1 MLLLWPLLAQV
12 AEPPALPAVP
22 STLSSPAAA
31 PAPPAAGGPGQGQ
44 TLRKISPTAS
54 LLLSL
59 GQRQITVID
68 NGKVVGGPW
77 PVAIGAKESP
87 TPTGTFSVVNK
98 VIEPIYRSTHTDT
111 VNPKRGKESPLG
123 ERWVGFL
130 KKDRDQFGIHGT
142 PWPFWV
148 VRRLP
153 VTNGCVRMLNEHV
166 REMFDMV
173 DIGATVRITD

>member
-1 MLLLWPLLAQV
+1 VLLLWPLLAQV
-12 AEPPALPAVP
+12 SDPPALPA
-22 STLSSPAAA
+22 
-31 PAPPAAGGPGQGQ
+31 APPALASPATAPTAAGAAAPGQGQ
-44 TLRKISPTAS
+44 TLRKISPTAT

-59 GQRQITVID
+59 GQRQIKVVD

-87 TPTGTFSVVNK
+87 TPKGTFSVLNK
-98 VIEPIYRSTHTDT
+98 VINPIYRSTHTDA
-111 VNPKRGKESPLG
+111 VNPKRGQESPLG

-148 VRRLP
+148 VRQLP

-166 REMFDMV
+166 RQMFDMV
-173 DIGATVRITD
+173 DIGAVVQITD

>member
-1 MLLLWPLLAQV
+1 MLLLWPLIAQV
-12 AEPPALPAVP
+12 TDPPTLPALPPALGSTVP
-22 STLSSPAAA
+22 MTA
-31 PAPPAAGGPGQGQ
+31 PIDTATPEQGQ
-44 TLRKISPTAS
+44 PLRKISPTAS

-59 GQRQITVID
+59 GLRQITVVD

-87 TPTGTFSVVNK
+87 TPTGTFSVLNK
-98 VIEPIYRSTHTDT
+98 VLNPVYRSTHTDEVST
-111 VNPKRGKESPLG
+111 KRGKESPLG

-130 KKDRDQFGIHGT
+130 KRDRDQFGIHGT

-166 REMFDMV
+166 REMFEMV
-173 DIGATVRITD
+173 DVGAAVRITN

>member
-12 AEPPALPAVP
+12 AEPQAPPVAPP
-22 STLSSPAAA
+22 TLSSPSATA
-31 PAPPAAGGPGQGQ
+31 PTPPGPATGQAQ
-44 TLRKISPTAS
+44 PLRKISPTAS

-68 NGKVVGGPW
+68 NGKVIGGPW
-77 PVAIGAKESP
+77 PVAIGAKETP
-87 TPTGTFSVVNK
+87 TPKGTFSVINK
-98 VIEPIYRSTHTDT
+98 VINPIYRSTQTDT

-148 VRRLP
+148 VRKLP
-153 VTNGCVRMLNEHV
+153 VTNGCVRMLNDHV
-166 REMFDMV
+166 REMFDLV
-173 DIGATVRITD
+173 DIGAAVRITD